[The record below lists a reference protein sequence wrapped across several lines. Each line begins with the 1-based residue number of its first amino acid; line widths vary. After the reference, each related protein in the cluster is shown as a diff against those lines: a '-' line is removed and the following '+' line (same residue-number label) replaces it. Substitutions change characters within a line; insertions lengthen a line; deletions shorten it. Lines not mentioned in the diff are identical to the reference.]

1 METKKIINSSKE
13 PRKEVLWLKDNKLYN
28 YGPNGWESISGG
40 GGSNEIIQIGNI
52 LNLTNDSTE
61 EEIMAALSP
70 FTIREL
76 AEKLAQGDIVQVYDS
91 NEGARYL
98 ITLST
103 SQVDADGDTAIIL
116 ISIFTNPII
125 NFIIS
130 EINGAIGIYKDEILL
145 LEQNSIQDNL
155 TTTSPNLPLSANQGR
170 VLKGLIDSKVIKFNK
185 AEDLTRTSTSA
196 QIQTAL
202 GLSSSRN
209 MSALVTDLRN
219 GAICIDVA
227 ATGYKHVLATARTD
241 TAIELT
247 FVSPTLIKEISV
259 IQNGSTYSC
268 TIVETSLTKTGIM
281 FGYLMDLTTS
291 SSSSDI
297 EMELGTMYSFSEIA
311 EMVRIPSR
319 YNICMQG
326 SVSNAQKSYMIM
338 GESSSNTIEMGFIVY
353 DDIVTAGTSTVS
365 LFRIGLMYNSSEGT
379 VSVRYAT
386 TTPLIS

>member
-13 PRKEVLWLKDNKLYN
+13 PSKEVLWLKDNKLYN

-70 FTIREL
+70 FTVREL

-91 NEGARYL
+91 NEGASYL
-98 ITLST
+98 ITLSAG
-103 SQVDADGDTAIIL
+103 QVHADSDITL
-116 ISIFTNPII
+116 IVMSIVSNPIT
-125 NFIIS
+125 NFIIA
-130 EINGAIGIYKDEILL
+130 EVNGVIGINKDEIFL
-145 LEQNSIQDNL
+145 LEQDLIQDNL
-155 TTTSPNLPLSANQGR
+155 TTTSSNLPLSANQGR

-365 LFRIGLMYNSSEGT
+365 LFRIGLMYNSSKGT